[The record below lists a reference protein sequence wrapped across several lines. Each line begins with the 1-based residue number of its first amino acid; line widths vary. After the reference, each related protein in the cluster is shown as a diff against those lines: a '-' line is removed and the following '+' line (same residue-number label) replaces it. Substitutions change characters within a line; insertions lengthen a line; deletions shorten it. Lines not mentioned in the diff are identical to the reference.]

1 MATSRP
7 AAAVLGS
14 QGFRSGGSGALIATG
29 VAVVAGAAAVLL
41 GPLAL
46 AIPFAAVAA
55 YLLVRDPPVLLALF
69 VFVPYF
75 EAAPGIRSI
84 PVDPTAGLAALVLLA
99 IALRLLSGEPWRLPP
114 APFAI
119 ALAVLALIV
128 LVGLSWSAAPEYGR
142 EKALKFFTVTALT
155 ALSPF
160 VLLRSRADV
169 RRFLYAIVA
178 GGLLVTVLTPILP
191 PTVAEGI
198 ATQYDTKGR
207 YSFGGQIFP
216 ARFLCT
222 AALILLVMPGL
233 VQTRSRWRW
242 AAPALALGV
251 AYVAL
256 GFGARGPIGAFLFTL
271 AAVALLASLRST
283 RALVGVLIAVAV
295 AAAVL
300 PFVTVPDS
308 ASQRIREAASNPVG
322 TLRGDTRWVLYQQ
335 ALDLMAEHPIT
346 GAGTGSYAS
355 YVGIV
360 SPPRQRLLYPHNI
373 FLELWAELGI
383 VAVVAFLVIVLGAV
397 WALMRRLT
405 EADDGGERLL
415 LVLALGLLIF
425 NLLVSQVSGD
435 INDNRTVLLAS
446 ALALVLARGLPEH
459 APEARPR

>member
-1 MATSRP
+1 LVTPRP
-7 AAAVLGS
+7 AGAVLAS
-14 QGFRSGGSGALIATG
+14 QGFRAVGSGTLIAIG
-29 VAVVAGAAAVLL
+29 VALVAASAAVLL

-46 AIPFAAVAA
+46 AIPFAAVLAVV
-55 YLLVRDPPVLLALF
+55 LVRDPPVLLALF

-84 PVDPTAGLAALVLLA
+84 PFDPTAGLAALVLLA
-99 IALRLLSGEPWRLPP
+99 LALRLLSGEPWRFPP
-114 APFAI
+114 APYAI
-119 ALAVLALIV
+119 ALAVLGVLV
-128 LVGLSWSAAPEYGR
+128 LVGLFRSAAPNFGE
-142 EKALKFFTVTALT
+142 EKTLKFFTVTLLT

-160 VLLRSRADV
+160 VLLTTRADV

-222 AALILLVMPGL
+222 AALVLLLLPGL

-242 AAPALALGV
+242 AGPVAALGV

-256 GFGARGPIGAFLFTL
+256 GFGARGPVGAFVVTL
-271 AAVALLASLRST
+271 AAVALISSLRST
-283 RALVGVLIAVAV
+283 RALVGVLCAVAV

-308 ASQRIREAASNPVG
+308 ASQRISEAASNPVA

-335 ALDLMAEHPIT
+335 ALDMMAAHPIV

-383 VAVVAFLVIVLGAV
+383 LAVVALLVIVIGAI
-397 WALMRRLT
+397 WALMRRLA
-405 EADDGGERLL
+405 EADDGGERQL

-425 NLLVSQVSGD
+425 NVLVSQVSGD
-435 INDNRTVLLAS
+435 INDNRTVLLAA
-446 ALALVLARGLPEH
+446 ALTLLLARGLP
-459 APEARPR
+459 AGRGEARA